1 MPYVRRSFTLNPLG
15 VLLRNDSWLTPTLR
29 ASAITLDG
37 LVWDSRS
44 LPAPPNDGRAFVYVV
59 IEGRYFA
66 HGRVYEAGDAV
77 FFPSYVETFSSPCF
91 ATGSPHRAVALRLHD
106 RDLAGIE
113 ASSVPRDLALAAYE
127 AIVGRAADPTAPLEA
142 LGRALGLGPRVCP
155 RETSTP
161 HAHDEGMAAALSTAL
176 CGPRGLPHLVD
187 LDLPNSSRHARR
199 RLDAFLSRYAMPF
212 RHFRELRASFTLT
225 ATVSLLGRPELRLV
239 DIAQAIGFSS
249 APALCHALERAGL
262 DSPGAIRMRFAE
274 ARSEIERRTTSC
286 PRRAI
291 ETRAADA

>member
-1 MPYVRRSFTLNPLG
+1 MPYVRRSFTLKPLG
-15 VLLRNDSWLTPTLR
+15 VLLCNDSWLTPTLR

-59 IEGRYFA
+59 VEGRYFA
-66 HGRVYEAGDAV
+66 HGRVYEGGDAV

-113 ASSVPRDLALAAYE
+113 ASSVPRELALAAYE
-127 AIVGRAADPTAPLEA
+127 AIVGRAADPTEPLDA
-142 LGRALGLGPRVCP
+142 LGRALGLVAMTCPNDTSEPRA
-155 RETSTP
+155 E
-161 HAHDEGMAAALSTAL
+161 DEGMAAALSTAL
-176 CGPRGLPHLVD
+176 SGARGLPHLVD
-187 LDLPNSSRHARR
+187 LELPNSSRHARR

-225 ATVSLLGRPELRLV
+225 ATVSLLGRPELRLA
-239 DIAQAIGFSS
+239 DIAQAVGFSS

-262 DSPGAIRMRFAE
+262 GAPGAIRMRFAE
-274 ARSEIERRTTSC
+274 ARNEIEQRTTSC

-291 ETRAADA
+291 ETRSVGA